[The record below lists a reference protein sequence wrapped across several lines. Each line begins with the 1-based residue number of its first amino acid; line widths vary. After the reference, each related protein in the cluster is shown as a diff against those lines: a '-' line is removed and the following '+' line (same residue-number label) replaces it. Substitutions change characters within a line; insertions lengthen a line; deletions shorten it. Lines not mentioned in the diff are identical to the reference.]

1 MAADRNKTSTHFSSF
16 ENKIQQATTAPSEP
30 VTGDF
35 YYDTSTNKLYV
46 YNSGWRSASF
56 STTTS
61 TSTSTS
67 TTSTST
73 SITTTSTSR
82 TTTSTSRT
90 TSTSISTSTSTTTT
104 L

>member
-1 MAADRNKTSTHFSSF
+1 MAYTTFSRLI
-16 ENKIQQATTAPSEP
+16 NRKRRIQTNTEAFPTEP

-35 YYDTSTNKLYV
+35 FFD
-46 YNSGWRSASF
+46 SF
-56 STTTS
+56 SNVEWVFQTNQWYYAQFTTT

-73 SITTTSTSR
+73 STTSTSS
-82 TTTSTSRT
+82 STS
-90 TSTSISTSTSTTTT
+90 SSTSTSTTTSTYTTTT